1 MAGKYKYVWV
11 IAVLSCAAVG
21 CGDSSG
27 PDTNPSGTYT
37 LQRVNDGPLPRTLKQ
52 GIEYK
57 LEILIGSLRI
67 HDDST
72 FVRSTTSREVDGPTS
87 VVETRETEGTWTRQ
101 GTEIRFF
108 VDGLPT
114 NIAVI
119 QARDIIVV
127 LDSVK
132 YEYRR

>member
-1 MAGKYKYVWV
+1 MAGKYKHIWL
-11 IAVLSCAAVG
+11 IAALGCAAIG

-37 LQRVNDGPLPRTLKQ
+37 LNRVNDGPLPRTLKQ
-52 GIEYK
+52 GLDYK